1 MQIALMQSHICARNI
16 ACMVGRI
23 ISMGLVLGPV
33 TRFMTKGYYAMLESH
48 VAWCYMLIETAEGP
62 IEHNFFGHSP
72 SMGTMG
78 NQFGV

>member
-16 ACMVGRI
+16 ASMVGRI

-48 VAWCYMLIETAEGP
+48 VA
-62 IEHNFFGHSP
+62 
-72 SMGTMG
+72 
-78 NQFGV
+78 GVICLQRLQRVQLNTTFLVTVHPWVQWATNSV